1 MLAPTSELV
10 WFATIPPIR
19 LFAAQPPGPEPKGN
33 DGQPRWGSGDSQ
45 SRVVGLSLMWMPD
58 AFSQAVH
65 RRELAIMS
73 DRNDEG
79 FFQRIGKGWRILR
92 GLQARRMRGGSGT
105 LLVQR
110 PTKATNYMTTKLAV
124 IANQLSEDA
133 VAVITSDHDNVD
145 NRCCCTCWLAQ
156 EIWCIGI
163 DAWKM
168 EFATVVALNED
179 VVAVITS
186 KHINVGTRCWRTC
199 WLAQVI
205 WCIGGAQGDAHSIA
219 SSVLA
224 VAVVT
229 I

>member
-58 AFSQAVH
+58 LFSQGVR

-79 FFQRIGKGWRILR
+79 FFQRHGKGWRILR

-105 LLVQR
+105 RLVQR
-110 PTKATNYMTTKLAV
+110 PTKATKYVTTKITSV
-124 IANQLSEDA
+124 ANRLSEDA
-133 VAVITSDHDNVD
+133 VAVITSRHGNVD
-145 NRCCCTCWLAQ
+145 SRGWCTCWL
-156 EIWCIGI
+156 
-163 DAWKM
+163 K
-168 EFATVVALNED
+168 
-179 VVAVITS
+179 
-186 KHINVGTRCWRTC
+186 
-199 WLAQVI
+199 
-205 WCIGGAQGDAHSIA
+205 
-219 SSVLA
+219 
-224 VAVVT
+224 
-229 I
+229 

>member
-58 AFSQAVH
+58 VFSQAV
-65 RRELAIMS
+65 RRRQLAIMS

-79 FFQRIGKGWRILR
+79 VFQRIGTGWRILR

-124 IANQLSEDA
+124 IANQLDEDV
-133 VAVITSDHDNVD
+133 VAGITSDHDNVD
-145 NRCCCTCWLAQ
+145 TRCCC
-156 EIWCIGI
+156 
-163 DAWKM
+163 
-168 EFATVVALNED
+168 
-179 VVAVITS
+179 
-186 KHINVGTRCWRTC
+186 TC

-205 WCIGGAQGDAHSIA
+205 WCIGKTQGDAHTIA

-229 I
+229 VRLHMHCAGTAITITTNLDYLYPLCNLLDCICISSSKSNQ

>member
-1 MLAPTSELV
+1 M
-10 WFATIPPIR
+10 R
-19 LFAAQPPGPEPKGN
+19 
-33 DGQPRWGSGDSQ
+33 
-45 SRVVGLSLMWMPD
+45 
-58 AFSQAVH
+58 
-65 RRELAIMS
+65 

-79 FFQRIGKGWRILR
+79 LFPRIGKVWRILR

-168 EFATVVALNED
+168 EFATVVALNKD

-205 WCIGGAQGDAHSIA
+205 WCIGETQGDAHSIA
-219 SSVLA
+219 SSVLV

-229 I
+229 IRLHMRCAMM

>member
-1 MLAPTSELV
+1 
-10 WFATIPPIR
+10 
-19 LFAAQPPGPEPKGN
+19 
-33 DGQPRWGSGDSQ
+33 
-45 SRVVGLSLMWMPD
+45 MWMPD
-58 AFSQAVH
+58 VFSQAV
-65 RRELAIMS
+65 RRRQLAIMS

-110 PTKATNYMTTKLAV
+110 PTKATNYMRTKLAV
-124 IANQLSEDA
+124 IANQLNEDV

-145 NRCCCTCWLAQ
+145 TRCCC
-156 EIWCIGI
+156 
-163 DAWKM
+163 
-168 EFATVVALNED
+168 
-179 VVAVITS
+179 
-186 KHINVGTRCWRTC
+186 TC

-205 WCIGGAQGDAHSIA
+205 WCIGKTQGDAHTIA

-229 I
+229 VRLHMHCAGTAITITTNLDYLYPLCNLLDCICISSSKSNQ